1 MNRRIWIPIFVLTA
15 VLFGS
20 CGFNININI
29 EQGSG
34 KVTTETRSISG
45 FDKVVLSGIGDV
57 DIVQGQRESLEIEA
71 EDNVIPNIKTEV
83 SDGTLKISFDRKS
96 IIPTKSIKFHLVMR
110 DIRGL
115 ETQGVSN
122 IDVKSLETDQLNAGI
137 SGTGN
142 INIQNLTAQHL
153 IVNVSGAGSF
163 TTDGQVTDQ
172 EVTLSGA
179 GNYEGQDLKSEVA
192 TITITGIGRVTC
204 WATDRLDVTISGTGG
219 VDYYGNPE
227 ISQQI
232 SGLGRLKHAGNK

>member
-15 VLFGS
+15 ILFGA
-20 CGFNININI
+20 CGFNININL

-34 KVTTETRSISG
+34 KVTTETRSVSG
-45 FDKVVLSGIGDV
+45 FDKVVLSGIGDL

-83 SDGTLKISFDRKS
+83 SDGTLKISFDRKT

-110 DIRGL
+110 DVRGL

-122 IDVKSLETDQLNAGI
+122 IDAKSLKTDQLNVGI

-142 INIQNLTAQHL
+142 INIRNLTAQHL
-153 IVNVSGAGSF
+153 IVHVSGAGSF

-179 GNYEGQDLKSEVA
+179 GNYEGQDLKSETA
-192 TITITGIGRVTC
+192 GIAITGIGRVTC
-204 WATDRLDVTISGTGG
+204 WATERLNVTISGTGG

-232 SGLGRLKHAGNK
+232 SGLGSLKHAGNK